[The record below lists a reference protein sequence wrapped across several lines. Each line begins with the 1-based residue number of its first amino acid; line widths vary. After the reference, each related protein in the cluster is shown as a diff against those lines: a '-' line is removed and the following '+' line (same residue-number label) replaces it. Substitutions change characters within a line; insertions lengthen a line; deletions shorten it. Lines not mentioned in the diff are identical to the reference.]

1 MNSSKAG
8 IILLTSALAL
18 TSACA
23 EINSIR
29 SGIGMY
35 GQQASDGALHDSL
48 WAICKA
54 SPVGAIKRKF
64 NTPKKMVTYNQLCSN
79 QELLSETE

>member
-1 MNSSKAG
+1 MVAMVWALMAG
-8 IILLTSALAL
+8 
-18 TSACA
+18 CA

-54 SPVGAIKRKF
+54 TPVGAIKRKF
-64 NTPKKMVTYNQLCSN
+64 NTLEKLRLYDALCSD
-79 QELLSETE
+79 QELLTEAQ